1 MLRFTSTSHFKK
13 MPKNY
18 LESVGDVQEQERH
31 ATEIELSKHDI
42 NTIKRKHWDLK
53 AGKIIT
59 RDNKIVV
66 SYTKFFVS
74 ANPPRHTGEEK
85 SRSKSCLSLPDCVD
99 STQKSIT
106 DHKKSQMFR

>member
-1 MLRFTSTSHFKK
+1 

-53 AGKIIT
+53 DGKIIT

-74 ANPPRHTGEEK
+74 ANPPRHTGEEIKPATRSKVFTLK

-106 DHKKSQMFR
+106 DHKKSQMFM